1 MTFTESLTPE
11 IKIGQLLFFGF
22 SSPFMC
28 DHARRAIREKHI
40 GNVILFSRN
49 FRNPEQ
55 LFSLI
60 QELQHEAMEANGIP
74 LFVAA
79 DQEGGQIT
87 RFTNGLT
94 WFNGEMATRAAG
106 GPDLAEKVGEGIG
119 AEMASMGL
127 NFNLAPVVDLANNPK
142 SPHIGSRSYGDTPD
156 AIIEY
161 AQAFIRGAQKHVIA
175 TAKHFPSIGGSE
187 ADLHLS
193 LSRNSRSRDLLLKYE
208 LAPVSALAKGGVK
221 CIMTSHEI
229 YTALDTE
236 PGTLSKQI
244 LESLLRNTYGYQ
256 NLIISDCME
265 MKALADHYGTPEGCV
280 RAVQAGVDLLLVCHT
295 EAVQHASADA
305 LLKALQSGRITQER
319 LDRSVERI
327 LREKQKIDISSF
339 LSGKC
344 PDTQNH
350 DLFTG
355 NRALA
360 ERIAEKAITAYG
372 KQNFFHAGEDER
384 FLFIAPTPAAVTMLD
399 EKDGA
404 FSAVGAIQKA
414 FPKAV
419 CTEYSSNLDSHEA
432 EQLKGIFH
440 GDYSRIFFC
449 TYNAHLNQN
458 QQELL
463 QYAMSSGKQVGV
475 IALRNPFDLQYCT
488 GAAAVLLTYE
498 YTPTSIN
505 ALVRLFQGR
514 IVPQGRL
521 PIGIESGGL

>member
-1 MTFTESLTPE
+1 MTFTESLAPE

-22 SSPFMC
+22 DGPFMC

-60 QELQHEAMEANGIP
+60 QELQKEAMEANGIP

-156 AIIEY
+156 AIVEY
-161 AQAFIRGAQKHVIA
+161 AQAYIKGAQRHVIA

-193 LSRNSRSRDLLLKYE
+193 LSRNSRSRDVLLKYE
-208 LAPVSALAKGGVK
+208 LAPVSVLAKGGVK

-229 YTALDTE
+229 YTALDSK
-236 PGTLSKQI
+236 PGTLSTQI
-244 LESLLRNTYGYQ
+244 LQGLLRNSYGYQ

-305 LLKALQSGRITQER
+305 LFTALQSGRITRER

-327 LREKQKIDISSF
+327 LREKRRIDITSF
-339 LSGKC
+339 LSSKC
-344 PDTQNH
+344 PDTQNNE
-350 DLFTG
+350 LFSR

-360 ERIAEKAITAYG
+360 DKIAEKAITAIG
-372 KQNFFHAGEDER
+372 RQNFFHTGEDER

-404 FSAVGAIQKA
+404 FSAAGAIKKA
-414 FPKAV
+414 FPNAV
-419 CTEYSSNLDSHEA
+419 CAEYSSNLDKREA
-432 EQLKGIFH
+432 EELKGIFQ
-440 GDYSRIFFC
+440 GDYNRIFFC

-463 QYAMSSGKQVGV
+463 QCALSSGKQVGV
-475 IALRNPFDLQYCT
+475 IALRNPFDMQFCI
-488 GAAAVLLTYE
+488 GASAVLLTYE
-498 YTPTSIN
+498 YTPTTIR

-521 PIGIESGGL
+521 PIVIESGGL

>member
-1 MTFTESLTPE
+1 MDFTESLTPE
-11 IKIGQLLFFGF
+11 VKIGQLLFFGF
-22 SSPFMC
+22 DGPFMC

-49 FRNPEQ
+49 FQNPEQ

-60 QELQHEAMEANGIP
+60 QELQQEAMEANGIP

-142 SPHIGSRSYGDTPD
+142 SPHIGSRSYGDTPK

-161 AQAFIRGAQKHVIA
+161 ARAFIKGAQRHVIA
-175 TAKHFPSIGGSE
+175 TAKHFPSIGESQV
-187 ADLHLS
+187 DLHLS
-193 LSRNSRSRDLLLKYE
+193 LSRNPRSRSLLEKYE
-208 LAPVSALAKGGVK
+208 LAPVAALAADDVK

-229 YTALDTE
+229 YTALDSE
-236 PGTLSKQI
+236 PGTLSRHI
-244 LESLLRNTYGYQ
+244 LQDLLRNTYGYQ

-265 MKALADHYGTPEGCV
+265 MKALANDYGTPEGCV
-280 RAVQAGVDLLLVCHT
+280 RAVLAGVDLLLVCHT
-295 EAVQHASADA
+295 EAIQYASADA
-305 LLKALQSGRITQER
+305 LLTALQSGRLSQER
-319 LDRSVERI
+319 LDQSVERI
-327 LREKQKIDISSF
+327 LREKKQINISSF
-339 LSGKC
+339 LSSKC
-344 PDTQNH
+344 PDTQNNT
-350 DLFTG
+350 LFSN

-360 ERIAEKAITAYG
+360 ANIAEKSITAFG
-372 KQNFFHAGEDER
+372 KQNFFRVGEDER
-384 FLFIAPTPAAVTMLD
+384 FLFVAPPPAAVTMLD

-404 FSAVGAIQKA
+404 ISAVGAIKKA
-414 FPKAV
+414 FPKAL
-419 CTEYSSNLDSHEA
+419 CEEYSFKLDKTEM
-432 EQLKGIFH
+432 ERFKDIFH
-440 GDYSRIFFC
+440 GDHSRIFIC
-449 TYNAHLNQN
+449 TYNAHLNEN

-463 QYAMSSGKQVGV
+463 RQALSTGGDVGV
-475 IALRNPFDLQYCT
+475 IALRNPFDLQLCT
-488 GAAAVLLTYE
+488 GASAVLFTYE
-498 YTPTSIN
+498 YTPTTIK

-514 IVPQGRL
+514 IVPQGWL
-521 PIGIESGGL
+521 PIPIDTGGF